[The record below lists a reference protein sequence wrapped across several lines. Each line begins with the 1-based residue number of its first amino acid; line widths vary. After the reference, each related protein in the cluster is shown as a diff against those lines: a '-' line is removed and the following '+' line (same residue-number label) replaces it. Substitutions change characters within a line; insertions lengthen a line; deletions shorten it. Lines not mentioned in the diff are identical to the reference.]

1 MGTKLLLILIREWDY
16 SSHKALVKNLSYSIN
31 NARGITVFGV
41 LLQRNGTVSTYN
53 MSLCIFIINFR
64 HAGLDVKS
72 YRYYDPNTCGF
83 DFNGAMEDIAV
94 CEGFRERCEKDKIV
108 IVKLGNSLCLTLCIN
123 VQVLNIG
130 ISNLGGSQ
138 QNFEISG
145 GTKYPKWLSNS
156 NSVMF
161 LYQDVF

>member
-1 MGTKLLLILIREWDY
+1 MGKPYSYIQVSLFFNKNPNADVRLYSNKMGTKLLLILIREWDY

-108 IVKLGNSLCLTLCIN
+108 IVKLGNSLCLLFA
-123 VQVLNIG
+123 LM
-130 ISNLGGSQ
+130 
-138 QNFEISG
+138 
-145 GTKYPKWLSNS
+145 YR
-156 NSVMF
+156 
-161 LYQDVF
+161 Y